1 MDPADPNEQQP
12 ADKPVTPAETMG
24 LTLSPLTAENRKQYS
39 IPESVEGV
47 LILDVPANSAAH
59 EKGIQKG
66 DVIVEIAQDFMES
79 PEDVAEKI
87 QELKKDDR
95 RNAYLMIANQKG
107 ELRLV
112 AVPIE

>member
-1 MDPADPNEQQP
+1 MSKVIKGGTVVTADLTYK
-12 ADKPVTPAETMG
+12 ADVK
-24 LTLSPLTAENRKQYS
+24 
-39 IPESVEGV
+39 I
-47 LILDVPANSAAH
+47 D
-59 EKGIQKG
+59 G
-66 DVIVEIAQDFMES
+66 DVIVEIAQDFMEA
-79 PEDVAEKI
+79 PQDVADKI

>member
-1 MDPADPNEQQP
+1 
-12 ADKPVTPAETMG
+12 
-24 LTLSPLTAENRKQYS
+24 
-39 IPESVEGV
+39 
-47 LILDVPANSAAH
+47 
-59 EKGIQKG
+59 
-66 DVIVEIAQDFMES
+66 MES